1 MAHLRPRRTPKEEAV
16 SSHAQAVP
24 HPGATPGRSPGASP
38 SRSPGVVNGRRVLYW
53 LLCGGVTLG
62 LLGWSLRDLSLSDL
76 GSSLAGL
83 NYGWLSLALGAYLM
97 VFALRA
103 WRWGLL
109 LAADCWPGRFRD
121 RFHAFFV
128 GYAANSIL
136 PAAAGEVVRVV
147 LLNRLAQVPVQSALG
162 SVLGEKLM
170 DVLVVFLIL
179 LALLAQQP
187 QLSGSLPLG
196 LLGAIIGLSCALFWL
211 LARYPRPVV
220 RGCGVLLRALGL
232 SRWRAAFESSLMG
245 VLGGL
250 KIFRQPG
257 RFLITLGVSLL
268 SWLING
274 VTYWAVLLALG
285 ITAPGWMGSLITQSL
300 AAFAIALPSSPGFVG
315 PFEAAVR
322 FGLNLYQ
329 VPGTEAIAVALLLR
343 IVMYVMTPLL
353 GLVWALRLGLSRADL
368 LTASPP
374 IQVPQES
381 DLGVLPSIQE
391 VHSGPIRPSSL
402 P

>member
-1 MAHLRPRRTPKEEAV
+1 MAQL
-16 SSHAQAVP
+16 SSP
-24 HPGATPGRSPGASP
+24 PSPW
-38 SRSPGVVNGRRVLYW
+38 RRVLYW
-53 LLCGGVTLG
+53 LLCGSVTLV
-62 LLGWSLRDLSLSDL
+62 LLAWSLRDLSLPVLSQV
-76 GSSLAGL
+76 LAGL
-83 NYGWLSLALGAYLM
+83 DSGWLGLALGSYLL

-109 LAADCWPGRFRD
+109 LAANCWPGRFRD
-121 RFHAFFV
+121 RFNAFFV

-179 LALLAQQP
+179 VALLAQQP

-196 LLGAIIGLSCALFWL
+196 LLGAMIGLSCALFWL

-220 RGCGVLLRALGL
+220 RGVGALMELLGL
-232 SRWRAAFESSLMG
+232 SRWRMGFESSLMG

-257 RFLITLGVSLL
+257 RFVITLGVSLL

-285 ITAPGWMGSLITQSL
+285 IVAPGWIGSLITQSL

-329 VPGTEAIAVALLLR
+329 VTGSEAIAAALILR
-343 IVMYVMTPLL
+343 LVMYVLTPIL
-353 GLVWALRLGLSRADL
+353 GLLWALRLGLSKADL
-368 LTASPP
+368 LTASP
-374 IQVPQES
+374 QTPQGSQEQ
-381 DLGVLPSIQE
+381 DLQVLPSIE
-391 VHSGPIRPSSL
+391 VAHSRPIRPRSL

>member
-1 MAHLRPRRTPKEEAV
+1 MAHLRPK
-16 SSHAQAVP
+16 
-24 HPGATPGRSPGASP
+24 
-38 SRSPGVVNGRRVLYW
+38 SRALYW

-62 LLGWSLRDLSLSDL
+62 LLAWSLRDLSFPTL
-76 GSSLAGL
+76 GRRLAGL

-136 PAAAGEVVRVV
+136 PVAAGEVVRVV

-170 DVLVVFLIL
+170 DLLVVFLIL
-179 LALLAQQP
+179 VALLAQQP
-187 QLSGSLPLG
+187 QLAGSLPLG
-196 LLGAIIGLSCALFWL
+196 LLGAAIGLSCALFWL

-220 RGCGVLLRALGL
+220 RGCGVLLGALGL
-232 SRWRAAFESSLMG
+232 SRWRAVFESSLMG

-257 RFLITLGVSLL
+257 RFLVTLGVS
-268 SWLING
+268 WLAWLMNG

-285 ITAPGWMGSLITQSL
+285 ITAPGWMGALITQSL

-329 VPGTEAIAVALLLR
+329 VPGTEAIAAALSLR
-343 IVMYVMTPLL
+343 LVMYVLTPLL

-368 LTASPP
+368 LAISPP
-374 IQVPQES
+374 AQAPREP
-381 DLGVLPSIQE
+381 DLGASSSAE
-391 VHSGPIRPSSL
+391 AVHSAPVRPSSQS
-402 P
+402 